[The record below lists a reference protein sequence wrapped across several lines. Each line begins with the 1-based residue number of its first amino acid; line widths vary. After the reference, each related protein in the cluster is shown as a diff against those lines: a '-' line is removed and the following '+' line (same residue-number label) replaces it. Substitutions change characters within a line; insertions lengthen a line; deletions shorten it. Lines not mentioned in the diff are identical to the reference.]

1 MSCPHLRR
9 LATLSEFRY
18 IESCPCSGGIVH
30 LSWDVATL
38 HLSLKD
44 FAWLV
49 EVVDE
54 AVERNRFEPPEALF
68 VLWIGNLALRMSRAE
83 EVELRGMLHSALA
96 EMSQRPEPRSSGP
109 FTRLLN

>member
-9 LATLSEFRY
+9 LATLGEFRY
-18 IESCPCSGGIVH
+18 IDSCPCNGGIVH

-44 FAWLV
+44 FAWLAAVV
-49 EVVDE
+49 EE
-54 AVERNRFEPPEALF
+54 AAGRESPDLPL
-68 VLWIGNLALRMSRAE
+68 VLWVGSVALRMSRTE
-83 EVELRGMLHSALA
+83 GLELQGMIRAALA
-96 EMSQRPEPRSSGP
+96 EMMPKQPEPTQIGP